1 MEDKNKDNLGD
12 NLVVFFFIIVLSIAI
27 MAVLLGEGDKG
38 LIDLFY

>member
-12 NLVVFFFIIVLSIAI
+12 NLVVFFFIIALSIAI